1 MPFDSIDMF
10 NVNELFDDSEILIRD
25 TVRDLMERKYVP
37 IIAKHYQAGTI
48 PPDIASDL
56 GSLNIFGVNLDG
68 YGCAGISDTVYG
80 LISQELERVD
90 SAIRS
95 FSSVQTSLCMYP
107 IHRWGSEDQK
117 KKYLPRMASGEV
129 IGCFGLTEP
138 DFGSDPGSMITAA
151 KKTKSGY
158 VLNGSK
164 MWITNGSIADVALVW
179 AKLDGVVRGFLV
191 EKGTKGFSAPEIKN
205 KFSLRASV
213 TSELSFDNCEIPSE
227 NMLPGA
233 DGLNAPLSCLTQAR
247 YGIAWGAVGAA
258 MACFDEALKYA
269 KQRIQFGK
277 PIAQFQLQQEKFAEM
292 AIEITKMQLMC
303 WRLGRLKDQ
312 GKASHVQVSMAKRN
326 NVEKALKIARTS
338 REILGAAGIVDEY
351 CSMRHAMNLESVYT
365 YEGTHDIHT
374 LIIGHELTGLPAY
387 RGC

>member
-326 NVEKALKIARTS
+326 NVEKALKISRTS